1 MGAQASLSA
10 VIILHYRNRDVE
22 ISAEILNRAMVSA
35 VPARLYVGP
44 DQDQIQ
50 GKRGKAKQYSF
61 THILSFLVNDE
72 CRSGMCRQ
80 TCALD
85 NDSESIEKLL
95 FRIQS
100 FCISPTIP
108 QASHVP

>member
-10 VIILHYRNRDVE
+10 VIILHHRNRDVE
-22 ISAEILNRAMVSA
+22 ISAELLNRAMVSA
-35 VPARLYVGP
+35 VPACLYVGP

-50 GKRGKAKQYSF
+50 GKRGKAKQSN
-61 THILSFLVNDE
+61 THSHSSFLVNDE

-85 NDSESIEKLL
+85 NDSESIEKPL
-95 FRIQS
+95 FRI
-100 FCISPTIP
+100 
-108 QASHVP
+108 